1 MTQQTDVD
9 VLICGAGAAGLT
21 LAIDLARRGL
31 SFRLIE
37 KMDAPFRGSRGKGI
51 QPRTQEIFEDLGIID
66 RIVAAGGVYP
76 PQREYRSD
84 GSYRESEI
92 IEKVAPTPTEP
103 YHMALMI
110 PQFLTEGIM
119 RERLAELGHNVEFG
133 CELIGFAQDDSGV
146 TARLVEG
153 GTESEMRARY
163 LVGAD
168 GGRSF
173 VRHALGV
180 GFPGKTLGVR
190 AVVADIVLSGLERN
204 AWHRFSEGSME
215 RQMALCPL
223 AGTALFQLQAPIPL
237 EGDVDLTPA
246 GLTAMI
252 AERTGRNDIRISSVS
267 WASAFNM
274 NARLADRYRDKR
286 VFLVGDA
293 AHTHPPTGGQGL
305 NTSVQDSY
313 NLGWKLAAVIGG
325 ASDRLLDSY
334 EEERRPIAAGVLGLA
349 TTLLDAAKR
358 GELRRGRDVQ
368 QLDIGYPDS
377 SLALEEPRRHGVLLA
392 GERAPDAPLRG
403 AGGQARRLFDV
414 FKGPH
419 WTLLGHDADRA
430 AIPPRRGLHVHVVG
444 EDGDLKDEAG
454 HFHKAYAL
462 PPGGWALIRPD
473 GYVGAIVAS
482 SELEVLSRYL
492 HVRGLT
498 CEA

>member
-173 VRHALGV
+173 VRHALDI

-190 AVVADIVLSGLERN
+190 AVVADIVLSGLERD
-204 AWHRFSEGSME
+204 AWHRFSEGSD
-215 RQMALCPL
+215 RKSTRL
-223 AGTALFQLQAPIPL
+223 
-237 EGDVDLTPA
+237 
-246 GLTAMI
+246 
-252 AERTGRNDIRISSVS
+252 NSS
-267 WASAFNM
+267 
-274 NARLADRYRDKR
+274 
-286 VFLVGDA
+286 
-293 AHTHPPTGGQGL
+293 H
-305 NTSVQDSY
+305 
-313 NLGWKLAAVIGG
+313 
-325 ASDRLLDSY
+325 
-334 EEERRPIAAGVLGLA
+334 
-349 TTLLDAAKR
+349 
-358 GELRRGRDVQ
+358 
-368 QLDIGYPDS
+368 S
-377 SLALEEPRRHGVLLA
+377 S
-392 GERAPDAPLRG
+392 
-403 AGGQARRLFDV
+403 
-414 FKGPH
+414 
-419 WTLLGHDADRA
+419 
-430 AIPPRRGLHVHVVG
+430 
-444 EDGDLKDEAG
+444 
-454 HFHKAYAL
+454 
-462 PPGGWALIRPD
+462 
-473 GYVGAIVAS
+473 
-482 SELEVLSRYL
+482 
-492 HVRGLT
+492 
-498 CEA
+498 